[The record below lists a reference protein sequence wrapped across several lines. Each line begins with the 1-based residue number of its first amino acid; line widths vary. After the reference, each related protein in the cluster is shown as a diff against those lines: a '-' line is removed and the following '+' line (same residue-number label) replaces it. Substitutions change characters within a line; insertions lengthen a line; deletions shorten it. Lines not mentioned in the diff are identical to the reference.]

1 MNAATLPLLQI
12 EDVTKTFT
20 SGVRSICAL
29 QSVSF
34 NVASGEFI
42 CLLGPSGSGKSTL
55 LRIIGGLLAPDAGAI
70 WFQGARL
77 TAPHSDIGF
86 VFQTTNLM
94 PWRTVLQNVLLP
106 LEVQQ
111 GKLAAADT
119 QKATELLALVGLRGF
134 EQAYPKH
141 LSGGMRQRALIAM
154 ALACEFIED
163 RGDAARDWALI
174 GSSLGGYYAT
184 WLAERYGCRAAL
196 LNPAVLPADDLAGYV
211 GEHTM
216 YHSSEPFEWRV
227 EYLHELQALR
237 VDQITRPERYLLL
250 AATGDEVLDWHQM
263 RDHYAGAQQHI
274 IDGSDHAI
282 SEFADYVELVAD
294 FCAGIG
300 L

>member
-1 MNAATLPLLQI
+1 VNAATLPLLQI

-20 SGVRSICAL
+20 SGARSICAL

-55 LRIIGGLLAPDAGAI
+55 LRIIGGLLAPDVGAI

-119 QKATELLALVGLRGF
+119 QKAIELLALVGLRGF

-141 LSGGMRQRALIAM
+141 LSGGMRQRVVLARTLIQHPQLLLMDEPFGALD
-154 ALACEFIED
+154 ALTRERLNVELLRIHQMQAKTVLMVTHSITEAVFLAD
-163 RGDAARDWALI
+163 RVLMF
-174 GSSLGGYYAT
+174 S
-184 WLAERYGCRAAL
+184 ERPGRVVA
-196 LNPAVLPADDLAGYV
+196 DLAIDLPRPRQLAQTGSAHF
-211 GEHTM
+211 GELTM
-216 YHSSEPFEWRV
+216 QVRQYIDAF
-227 EYLHELQALR
+227 
-237 VDQITRPERYLLL
+237 
-250 AATGDEVLDWHQM
+250 
-263 RDHYAGAQQHI
+263 AGMA
-274 IDGSDHAI
+274 
-282 SEFADYVELVAD
+282 ENKTTDY
-294 FCAGIG
+294 
-300 L
+300 